1 MSLQNQH
8 SSLDQLQEKITE
20 TLSASSHLPEETKRN
35 LLEVLAKLE
44 GELQARDLALCA
56 LKSQCLKYVLN
67 HINSNQ
73 NYLHDPFFA
82 LQRDE
87 YPNASVGSNPNDT
100 FHVWMHPN
108 QSVDAKLASLETLSI
123 KQKTAIR
130 KLATLLRDLE
140 NQKQNLEA
148 DLNLLRANRVEAG
161 KAISADSETPKSNGN
176 PNKETSEAEEDS
188 ANLKDLKQEIE
199 RQQQEIESLNKLVK
213 DEREQKMQMILL
225 LVSDRKKIA
234 TLYLEEKRRSDEL
247 ALVLREEKKKTKIM
261 ATELE
266 EESKRSL
273 ALDQEVEQYIREI
286 KAHREESK
294 ALIKEESRKA
304 AEFEE
309 ALRRSRQESEH
320 LRKQLAEAHRVAMSQ
335 ASVSLPP
342 PPPPVP
348 TQQGPCS
355 NANMNYASL
364 GMGGDNTYISS
375 QEVYVPAVNKISST
389 IKMGPKTK
397 EDLGKLDNS
406 DNGFLMKGRSTRT
419 KALSDHSQYPS
430 SGSSGMNTVVKKVP
444 ISNTF
449 ASSKIGNAPP
459 PIPPNKPAL
468 NLYKSSASALPQY
481 SSVKTVT
488 TSSSLSSSST
498 STDGT
503 QK

>member
-8 SSLDQLQEKITE
+8 TSLDQMQEKITE
-20 TLSASSHLPEETKRN
+20 TLSASSQLPEETKRN

-67 HINSNQ
+67 HINANQ

-87 YPNASVGSNPNDT
+87 YPNASAGSNPNDT
-100 FHVWMHPN
+100 FHVWLHPN
-108 QSVDAKLASLETLSI
+108 QSVDAKLASLETLSV

-140 NQKQNLEA
+140 TQKQNLEI
-148 DLNLLRANRVEAG
+148 DLDLLRSNRFEAV
-161 KAISADSETPKSNGN
+161 KAITTQPEPAPKANGN
-176 PNKETSEAEEDS
+176 PNEPPPAEEDS
-188 ANLKDLKQEIE
+188 ANLEDLKQEIE

-294 ALIKEESRKA
+294 VLIKEESRKA

-348 TQQGPCS
+348 TQQGPSS

-364 GMGGDNTYISS
+364 GMGGPGDNSSTYISS
-375 QEVYVPAVNKISST
+375 QEVYVPAVNKLSST

-430 SGSSGMNTVVKKVP
+430 SGSGMNTVVKKVP

-449 ASSKIGNAPP
+449 TGSKIGNAPP

-488 TSSSLSSSST
+488 TSSSS
-498 STDGT
+498 DGT